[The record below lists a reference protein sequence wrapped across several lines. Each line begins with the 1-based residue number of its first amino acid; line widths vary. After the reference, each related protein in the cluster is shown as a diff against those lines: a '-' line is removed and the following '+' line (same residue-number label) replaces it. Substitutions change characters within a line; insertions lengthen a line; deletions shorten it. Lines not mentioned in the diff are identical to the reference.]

1 MATWKKVITSGSDIS
16 QLNNDSQYL
25 VSEDSGI
32 ILSGSFSGSFE
43 GDGSGLT
50 GVVGTISNSLTD
62 GNGIAAF
69 TYDGSSPVS
78 VSVEASGST
87 LEVGTN
93 GVRVADAGITETQLN
108 TSVAGDGLSGGGG
121 TALSVNTDD
130 SSIEINGDI
139 LRVKSSGITNTML
152 FGSIANDKLVN
163 DSITLGT
170 TEVELGATAATI
182 AGLTLTGAEAT
193 GSFTGSF
200 AGNFVGTTDLPD
212 LTDGNGIAD
221 FTYDGSTT
229 ATISVQADEST
240 INSTA
245 AGIKV
250 ADAGITATQ
259 INTSV
264 AGTGI
269 AGGAGTALS
278 VDLTELTLGNGLDA
292 GNATTL
298 NLDLTEVIAG
308 DAANRVLTSD
318 GDGTLTAEANFLFD
332 GSTLTVTGDQVI
344 SGDLTVQG
352 TASFQNTENLLVADR
367 FVLFASGSSTTGDGG
382 IVVQQ
387 DTQDVGELFGYDSGT
402 TRWAVDSAFDASN
415 SAFTP
420 EAFMAAVVE
429 GTGTDPDATPARY
442 DKKGNIFV
450 GTDQEIWIYS

>member
-1 MATWKKVITSGSDIS
+1 MATWKKVIISGSDIS

-25 VSEDSGI
+25 VSGDSGI
-32 ILSGSFSGSFE
+32 ELTGSFTGSFA

-50 GVVGTISNSLTD
+50 GVVGTISNPLTD
-62 GNGIAAF
+62 GNGITDF
-69 TYDGSSPVS
+69 SYDGSSPVS

-108 TSVAGDGLSGGGG
+108 TSVAGDGLSGGAG

-130 SSIEINGDI
+130 SSIEINGDT
-139 LRVKSSGITNTML
+139 LRVKASGITNNML
-152 FGSIANDKLVN
+152 FGLIANDKLVN
-163 DSITLGT
+163 DSVILGT
-170 TEVELGATAATI
+170 TEVDLGATAATI

-200 AGNFVGTTDLPD
+200 VGTFVGTTDLPD

-229 ATISVQADEST
+229 ATIAVQADEST
-240 INSTA
+240 INSAA

-250 ADAGITATQ
+250 ADGGITGTQ

-264 AGTGI
+264 AGTGLT
-269 AGGAGTALS
+269 GGGGSALS
-278 VDLTELTLGNGLDA
+278 VDLTELTVGSGLDTPD
-292 GNATTL
+292 ATTL

-332 GSTLTVTGDQVI
+332 GTTLTVTGNQTI

-367 FVLFASGSSTTGDGG
+367 FVLFASGSSTAGDGG

-387 DTQDVGELFGYDSGT
+387 DTQGVGELFGYDSGT
-402 TRWAVDSAFDASN
+402 TRWALDSTFNASD

-420 EAFMAAVVE
+420 EAFMSAVVE
-429 GTGTDPDATPARY
+429 GAGTDPDAAPARY

-450 GTDQEIWIYS
+450 GTDEGIWIYS